1 MFHILERELQ
11 WRREQG
17 RPEGFGVLKNSRPV
31 IAVGA
36 KEPLEEQKVMQDYFR
51 EYSFLWADRRLY
63 ANAAQTERMAWEK
76 SIPR

>member
-51 EYSFLWADRRLY
+51 EYSFLWAVGTL
-63 ANAAQTERMAWEK
+63 WE
-76 SIPR
+76 